1 MNMSEPLLSL
11 IRLLIVDD
19 HTLVREGIA
28 AALVAQGDID
38 IVAQASNGAE
48 AVAQYSRYRPDVALL
63 DLQMPVQGGIDAIRE
78 IRARHSDARI
88 IVLSTFA
95 GGARIAGAM
104 QAGASAYLL
113 KEVRGV
119 ELANAIRNVHHGL
132 HVLASEAKLAIHAY
146 HPADVLSR
154 REVEVLTL
162 AASGNSNRTIGEHLH
177 ISETT
182 VKTHMS
188 TILVKLG
195 ANDRTHA
202 CTIAVKLGYFSV

>member
-1 MNMSEPLLSL
+1 MSEPLLSL

-48 AVAQYSRYRPDVALL
+48 AVEQYIRYRPDVALL

-78 IRARHSDARI
+78 IRARYSDARI

-95 GGARIAGAM
+95 GSARIAGAM

-113 KEVRGV
+113 KDVRGV

-132 HVLASEAKLAIHAY
+132 QVFAAEAKLAIHAY

-202 CTIAVKLGYFSV
+202 STIAVKLGYFSV

>member
-1 MNMSEPLLSL
+1 MSQPSLSR

-19 HTLVREGIA
+19 HSLIREGIA
-28 AALVAQGDID
+28 AALSAQVDID

-48 AVAQYSRYRPDVALL
+48 AVVQFNRHRPDVALV
-63 DLQMPVQGGIDAIRE
+63 DLQMPVQDGMEAIRE
-78 IRARHSDARI
+78 IHARYEDARI
-88 IVLSTFA
+88 IVLTTFA
-95 GGARIAGAM
+95 GDARIAAAM

-113 KEVRGV
+113 KDVRGL
-119 ELANAIRNVHHGL
+119 ELANAIRNVHHGRQ
-132 HVLASEAKLAIHAY
+132 VLAPEAKLAIHSH

-162 AASGNSNRTIGEHLH
+162 AASGNSNRTIGEQLH

-202 CTIAVKLGYFSV
+202 TTLAVKLGYFSV